1 MVRLISFLLYYSSGA
16 YDDDGSVV
24 GSNIRVLLGAVV
36 PRWGH
41 LGSHGELASVGK
53 VGTGL

>member
-36 PRWGH
+36 PR
-41 LGSHGELASVGK
+41 
-53 VGTGL
+53 